1 MTSGGGSR
9 FHENT
14 GWSFS
19 TTVATLPSTTT
30 CSKEIGTRKE
40 VERYI
45 GSLVPSQPKATV
57 TQTELDPSH
66 RVKNVRIVDE
76 RLCIDPEDGQTVS
89 VLVEIYPRIANGT
102 DEQRA
107 NWQLIRSGLGI
118 HRPDLDENIDTF
130 AFLSGTRP

>member
-1 MTSGGGSR
+1 M
-9 FHENT
+9 
-14 GWSFS
+14 
-19 TTVATLPSTTT
+19 
-30 CSKEIGTRKE
+30 
-40 VERYI
+40 
-45 GSLVPSQPKATV
+45 PSQPKATV
-57 TQTELDPSH
+57 TQTELAPSH

-118 HRPDLDENIDTF
+118 HWPDLDENIDTF